1 MLNYEVKNSLAMLM
15 AMKSPKNSSVEITGI
30 IKKVSQEYSKVSM
43 LDGVL
48 NAECIYLKTEG
59 ILLKAKGTWREWK
72 NYFVRI
78 INYCK
83 LLDQLERRDRIL
95 QFWLR

>member
-1 MLNYEVKNSLAMLM
+1 MPFLLAEILNFQGSTHRIGVGSF
-15 AMKSPKNSSVEITGI
+15 S
-30 IKKVSQEYSKVSM
+30 KKVSQEYSKVSM